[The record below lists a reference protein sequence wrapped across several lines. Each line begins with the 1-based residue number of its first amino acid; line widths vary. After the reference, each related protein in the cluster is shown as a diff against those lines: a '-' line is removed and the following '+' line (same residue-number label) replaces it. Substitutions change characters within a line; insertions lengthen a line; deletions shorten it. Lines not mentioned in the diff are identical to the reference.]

1 MNVKSAN
8 NAKFQGFAKPS
19 KAKSKS
25 VNNAEFKKKD
35 KAKKG
40 EKSLKYKLLALIHTD
55 PFYKEIYAAGAWEDW
70 LGVRFGVSS
79 CKELNE
85 RELGN
90 ILDIFSGKCKDRDY
104 VFRSGTLS
112 KAQSLKIY
120 AIMRERKFGAK
131 GKEDF
136 IKRQIGEYKPIYL
149 LTKDE
154 ASKIITGLE
163 RLQHTLQRKKGQSG
177 GG

>member
-8 NAKFQGFAKPS
+8 NAKFKGFAKPL

-25 VNNAEFKKKD
+25 VNNAEFKSVSKVKAQAKPKK
-35 KAKKG
+35 ARG

-120 AIMRERKFGAK
+120 AIMRERKFGVK
-131 GKEDF
+131 GKESF

-163 RLQHTLQRKKGQSG
+163 RLQHTP
-177 GG
+177 